1 MDSQKFDDELT
12 VKFFAY
18 CREIVG
24 KETIKLKLK
33 DKTTTVG
40 DIRMMIFEMYPSLSS
55 LSKVFFVA
63 VNHKLANDDTILN
76 DHDEVAILPPVSGG
90 SC

>member
-1 MDSQKFDDELT
+1 MNSQKFGDELT
-12 VKFFAY
+12 VTFFAY
-18 CREIVG
+18 CREVVG

-33 DKTTTVG
+33 DKTTTVR

>member
-1 MDSQKFDDELT
+1 MNSQKFGDELT

-33 DKTTTVG
+33 DNTTTVG

>member
-1 MDSQKFDDELT
+1 MNNQKFSDGIT

-40 DIRMMIFEMYPSLSS
+40 DIRMMIFQMYPSLSS

-76 DHDEVAILPPVSGG
+76 NHDEVAILPPVSGG

>member
-1 MDSQKFDDELT
+1 MNSQKFGDELT

-40 DIRMMIFEMYPSLSS
+40 DIRMMIFQMYPSLSS

-76 DHDEVAILPPVSGG
+76 NHDEVAILPPVSGG

>member
-1 MDSQKFDDELT
+1 MNSEKFDDELM

-18 CREIVG
+18 SRELVG

-33 DKTTTVG
+33 DKMTTVR
-40 DIRMMIFEMYPSLSS
+40 DIRMMIIEMYPSLSS
-55 LSKVFFVA
+55 MSNVFFVA
-63 VNHKLANDDTILN
+63 VNHKIAKDDTIINHL
-76 DHDEVAILPPVSGG
+76 DEVAILPPVSGG

>member
-1 MDSQKFDDELT
+1 MNSQKFGDELT

-18 CREIVG
+18 CREVVG

-33 DKTTTVG
+33 DKTTTVR

>member
-1 MDSQKFDDELT
+1 MNSQKFSDELT

-18 CREIVG
+18 CRELVG

-40 DIRMMIFEMYPSLSS
+40 DVRMMIIEMYPSLSS
-55 LSKVFFVA
+55 LSRVFFVA
-63 VNHKLANDDTILN
+63 VNHKLANDDTIIN

>member
-1 MDSQKFDDELT
+1 MNSQKFGEELT

-76 DHDEVAILPPVSGG
+76 EHDEVAILPPVSGG